1 MCTGAVVTS
10 DGLWWLFTL
19 AGLQLHFPK
28 HDSFP
33 AWLWVRVG
41 LKKKKKKNSHEIR
54 RQTWSSHQVQNVNLK
69 SGVTAVI
76 TQCHG
81 TLGSLAWGSNWAYS
95 SFSSCQSSTFAFPN
109 NTGAGLCAAP
119 WWGVPHLLQITYII
133 KVEGYLHHQGC
144 RCGSSESHE
153 SSSLGS

>member
-1 MCTGAVVTS
+1 MIKRGVHWCRGDKWWSVMAFYHDYTIHSLHGC
-10 DGLWWLFTL
+10 GLGL
-19 AGLQLHFPK
+19 ASK
-28 HDSFP
+28 
-33 AWLWVRVG
+33 R
-41 LKKKKKKNSHEIR
+41 KKKKNSHEIR
-54 RQTWSSHQVQNVNLK
+54 RQKWSSHQVQNVNLK